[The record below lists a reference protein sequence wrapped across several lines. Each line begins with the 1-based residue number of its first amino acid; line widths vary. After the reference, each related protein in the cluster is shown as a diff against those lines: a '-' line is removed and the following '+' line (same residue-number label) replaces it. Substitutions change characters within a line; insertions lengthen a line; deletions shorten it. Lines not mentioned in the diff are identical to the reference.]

1 MSKTII
7 TTMNRL
13 ATGVA
18 MGVTAMSLGYSVTSV
33 AADAEWAG
41 YVENATYMRDGV
53 GLSKFRNTAQAEFS
67 KSVDA
72 QGWDSVSINGTLRA
86 TYEGVYDLN
95 DDEFGK
101 NAQEAYLGE
110 SWHEQDLSSTILQ
123 PGTPFPCE
131 NDPALCNNLDGYM
144 DQKENDA
151 RYSDFNDQLDFIRE
165 LYISGDKQL
174 ENGTVLNLSFG
185 KQQVVWGK
193 TDLFRVL
200 DVINPVD
207 YSRHNIYDELE
218 DIRIPQWMLT
228 AEWRMGPNEIFDDSN
243 FSVVWNIDKFRPHNL
258 GTCGQP
264 YRIVDAGC
272 FFASRV
278 GGPTGPYII
287 NDVEEHDWSLANTQI
302 GAKWEG
308 VYGDATF
315 SLNAL
320 HYRQQLP
327 SIHTTNN
334 APGPAPGSNFGF
346 FNIHF
351 PEVNLIGGSIDYYSM
366 NQDAVWRLET
376 SYTQGEE
383 QPRDAYGYKKTD
395 MFRYVIGFDK
405 NIVMPAL
412 GTSSAFLLSTQLF
425 GEHILDYEVDMPNEK
440 DNYIATLLFKGW
452 YINNRLSPQIII
464 AHDFGGEATAFAPS
478 IEYLVDDNWKVNAG
492 FNIKEGGKKK
502 FPWSATGP
510 SDQTEPLARFLNGP
524 IGVANQ
530 EDEFQLTV
538 RYSF

>member
-1 MSKTII
+1 
-7 TTMNRL
+7 MNKL

-18 MGVTAMSLGYSVTSV
+18 MGVTAMSLGFSATSV
-33 AADAEWAG
+33 AADTEWAG
-41 YVENATYMRDGV
+41 FVENATYVRDGV

-67 KSVDA
+67 KPLEAD
-72 QGWDSVSINGTLRA
+72 GWSNVSINGTLRA
-86 TYEGVYDLN
+86 TYDGVYDLN

-101 NAQEAYLGE
+101 DATEDYLGAN
-110 SWHEQDLSSTILQ
+110 WHDQDLSSTILQ
-123 PGTPFPCE
+123 PGTPLPCE
-131 NDPALCNNLDGYM
+131 NDPALCDNLDGYM
-144 DQKENDA
+144 DQDERDA
-151 RYSDFNDQLDFIRE
+151 RFPDFNDQLDFVRE
-165 LYISGDKQL
+165 LYISADKQL
-174 ENGTVLNLSFG
+174 DNGDILNLSFG

-228 AEWRMGPNEIFDDSN
+228 AEWRMGPNEVFDDSN
-243 FSVVWNIDKFRPHNL
+243 FSIVWNIDKFRPHNL
-258 GTCGQP
+258 GTCGQA

-272 FFASRV
+272 FFSSRIIG
-278 GGPTGPYII
+278 GGPYVI
-287 NDVEEHDWSLANTQI
+287 NDVDEHDWSLANSQV
-302 GAKWEG
+302 GLKWEG

-327 SIHTTNN
+327 SIHTSGNGV
-334 APGPAPGSNFGF
+334 APVPGSNFGL

-376 SYTQGEE
+376 SFTQGEE

-405 NIVMPAL
+405 NISIPEL
-412 GTSSAFLLSTQLF
+412 GTRSAFLVSTQLF
-425 GEHILDYEVDMPNEK
+425 GEHILDHEVDMPNEE
-440 DNYIATLLFKGW
+440 DNWIATLLLKGF
-452 YINNRLSPQIII
+452 YVNNRLSPQIII
-464 AHDFGGEATAFAPS
+464 AHDFGADATAIAPS
-478 IEYLVDDNWKVNAG
+478 IEYLVDDHWKVNVG
-492 FNIKEGGKKK
+492 FNIKEGGDKK
-502 FPWSATGP
+502 FPWSVTGGP
-510 SDQTEPLARFLNGP
+510 AGGVQTEPLARFLNGP

-530 EDEFQLTV
+530 EDEFQMSV